1 MLEYLIIGI
10 VSVVFFT
17 FGLFAGKALFKQKTS
32 GTLIID
38 KTGDADIWT
47 FTLDDTL
54 DNVEK
59 SKVINLNVD
68 KRE

>member
-17 FGLFAGKALFKQKTS
+17 IGLFAGKALFKPKTS

-47 FTLDDTL
+47 FALDDAL

>member
-10 VSVVFFT
+10 VSAVFFT
-17 FGLFAGKALFKQKTS
+17 IGLFAGKALFKPKTS

-59 SKVINLNVD
+59 SNVINLNVD